1 MPQRTIQLL
10 DELSSLG
17 FTDGDFR
24 ILHHLKSKDET
35 VGGMRAYCMTI
46 GSFRDGSPNE
56 RVRARLQFVLT
67 KIRAEKHPA
76 PAPPGIFRALCNEAV
91 AKIPK

>member
-1 MPQRTIQLL
+1 
-10 DELSSLG
+10 
-17 FTDGDFR
+17 
-24 ILHHLKSKDET
+24 
-35 VGGMRAYCMTI
+35 MTI